1 VVQSVVTLETEDRD
15 YFVQPAKGWRHGCRF
30 THRWLAARL
39 EEVGWHVLEAARAE
53 LPGNHRPHD
62 RGSSFFL
69 CQAAARWA

>member
-1 VVQSVVTLETEDRD
+1 VVQSVVTLETEDPD
-15 YFVQPAKGWRHGCRF
+15 YFVEPAKGWRHGCRF

-39 EEVGWHVLEAARAE
+39 EAVGWHVIDAARAE

-69 CQAAARWA
+69 CQAAVRQA